1 MKKNLLILAGIIV
14 TSLVPLFTQAAGDG
28 YSLGQWWFWW
38 QTTIFNPDVPDAENF
53 EENVAAETWWANSL
67 LNTLKIAINRVLGLL
82 AFIALLFLLYGGFKI
97 LIAGTDDA
105 AVGEAQTIVKN
116 AAYGILFIALSWI
129 IVTFIFYIAALF
141 TEDKDTNTTTNS
153 ITKDQIDPAP
163 TQISQDTNNSNMN
176 GIVDVPSQFD

>member
-53 EENVAAETWWANSL
+53 SGNVSDNGVNSL
-67 LNTLKIAINRVLGLL
+67 LNTVKVAINRVLGLL

-116 AAYGILFIALSWI
+116 AAYGILFIALSWL
-129 IVTFIFYIAALF
+129 IVTFIFYIAGIL
-141 TEDKDTNTTTNS
+141 TEDSEEVPWLDTTN
-153 ITKDQIDPAP
+153 Q
-163 TQISQDTNNSNMN
+163 
-176 GIVDVPSQFD
+176 VW

>member
-116 AAYGILFIALSWI
+116 AAYGILFIALSWL
-129 IVTFIFYIAALF
+129 IVTFIFYIAGIL
-141 TEDKDTNTTTNS
+141 TEDSEEVPWLDTTN
-153 ITKDQIDPAP
+153 Q
-163 TQISQDTNNSNMN
+163 
-176 GIVDVPSQFD
+176 VW